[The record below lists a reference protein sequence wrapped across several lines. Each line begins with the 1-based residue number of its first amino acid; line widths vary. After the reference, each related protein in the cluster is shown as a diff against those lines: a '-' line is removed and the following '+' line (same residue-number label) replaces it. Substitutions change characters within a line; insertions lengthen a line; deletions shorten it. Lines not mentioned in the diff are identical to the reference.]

1 MGAHA
6 SPQHAHD
13 SAHRPHFVMVDSVGG
28 LQVLSYT
35 GQLLSQPRFAGMR
48 PSVLSP
54 LSVAYAAD
62 LLAVVASAAA
72 KVPPV

>member
-1 MGAHA
+1 M
-6 SPQHAHD
+6 
-13 SAHRPHFVMVDSVGG
+13 MVDSVGG

-62 LLAVVASAAA
+62 LLAVVDSADA